1 MLRRPLHAVT
11 GTRGYF
17 GKVASSRDFR
27 HIVKTDPRPDLTIR
41 WCRQV
46 SHSPKRAIALD
57 DRITSVLGPMA
68 DGNR

>member
-1 MLRRPLHAVT
+1 L
-11 GTRGYF
+11 GN
-17 GKVASSRDFR
+17 VASSRDFR
-27 HIVKTDPRPDLTIR
+27 HIVNTDPRPDRTIR